1 TQLTIE
7 TENLLQAVRTASIF
21 AREAAN
27 IIKFEI
33 KNNKL
38 EISSNS
44 PQLGENKIALEAKTE
59 GSGGEIAF
67 NARYLMDFLNSIKSD
82 LINLQ
87 MSDALS
93 PGVFS
98 PADDKS
104 FLHIIMPI
112 RIQE

>member
-1 TQLTIE
+1 
-7 TENLLQAVRTASIF
+7 
-21 AREAAN
+21 
-27 IIKFEI
+27 
-33 KNNKL
+33 
-38 EISSNS
+38 
-44 PQLGENKIALEAKTE
+44 
-59 GSGGEIAF
+59 
-67 NARYLMDFLNSIKSD
+67 MDFLNAIKSD